1 MRPTSYDARIRGSFR
16 NDVETTMDERRIG
29 TARPTTEPAPH
40 PLARLL
46 ATTRAD
52 WQRVGR
58 ARLTPRAPA
67 TTFAPSLIAD
77 AGETGPR
84 TSVSGQAPAPKVYRP
99 GNSQAKGPHRIGLS
113 GE

>member
-1 MRPTSYDARIRGSFR
+1 MHDRSTGIEMPTMLMMMTAAARILG
-16 NDVETTMDERRIG
+16 
-29 TARPTTEPAPH
+29 
-40 PLARLL
+40 
-46 ATTRAD
+46 TTRRD
-52 WQRVGR
+52 WQRSGR

-67 TTFAPSLIAD
+67 TTFPPSLIAD

-84 TSVSGQAPAPKVYRP
+84 TPVSGLAPAPKVYRP